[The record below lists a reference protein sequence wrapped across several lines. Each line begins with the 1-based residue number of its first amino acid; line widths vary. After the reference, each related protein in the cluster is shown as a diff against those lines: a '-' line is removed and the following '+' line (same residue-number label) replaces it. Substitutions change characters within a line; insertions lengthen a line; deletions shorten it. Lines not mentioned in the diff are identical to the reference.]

1 MEENVTAIRDPK
13 NFILIL
19 IGQKIRIE
27 SMKLNLSKKNKKE
40 KKKRSNESLAE
51 NKIKKQDSTIIVKI

>member
-1 MEENVTAIRDPK
+1 MEGNVIAIRDPK

-27 SMKLNLSKKNKKE
+27 SMKLNLSKKTKK

>member
-1 MEENVTAIRDPK
+1 MEENAIAIRNPK

-40 KKKRSNESLAE
+40 KKKEVMNL
-51 NKIKKQDSTIIVKI
+51 

>member
-1 MEENVTAIRDPK
+1 MEENVIAIRDPK
-13 NFILIL
+13 KFILIL

-27 SMKLNLSKKNKKE
+27 SMKLNLSKKTKK